1 MSDATQSI
9 DDSRLLVMPFVS
21 LGMAFAAFLRV
32 LISHTNL
39 FLVAMAALW
48 GFEYG
53 MLTTR
58 EAKVQLGGFV
68 KSNRQL
74 SSNAGCSLRRAIPR
88 GSYEIA

>member
-1 MSDATQSI
+1 MSGATQSI

-68 KSNRQL
+68 KSKVRLDRPESLCANRRRC
-74 SSNAGCSLRRAIPR
+74 SSSPLR
-88 GSYEIA
+88 